1 MPGARGPP
9 GAHPGALEGCPWRS
23 SGRGLWSVGGHVVGR
38 LADREDLHRLV
49 VWDADSVAV
58 LELHCELHEV
68 QRVGAQVLLE
78 ARVLLDPARVD
89 FQLLGEVRT
98 DALEYLSPIHRTL
111 RR

>member
-1 MPGARGPP
+1 M
-9 GAHPGALEGCPWRS
+9 W
-23 SGRGLWSVGGHVVGR
+23 SGRGLGSVGGHVVGG

-49 VWDADSVAV
+49 VGNAHAVAV
-58 LELHCELHEV
+58 LELHDQFDEVEL
-68 QRVGAQVLLE
+68 VGAQVLLE